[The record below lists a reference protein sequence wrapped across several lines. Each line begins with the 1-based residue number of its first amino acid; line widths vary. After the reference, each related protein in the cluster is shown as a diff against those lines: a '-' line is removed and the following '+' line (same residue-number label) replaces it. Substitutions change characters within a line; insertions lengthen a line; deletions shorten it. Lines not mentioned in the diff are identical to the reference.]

1 MTLLRHQPTARPA
14 LLVWNGGS
22 SPCPEGCL
30 WPNPR
35 GGDSAARALTLPVR
49 QPVPS
54 SGRRCSRTRSTG
66 RRRRLPAASCL
77 PSGNRRG
84 RGSDRP
90 VPVLLECQGF
100 SRESAD
106 DRVGLVI
113 ELQDPARDSAIA
125 AGCSRQTRWLNSATV
140 VPPGR
145 SSSGRKFRYSSGHS
159 RSTVNIWAVTLAACW
174 RWAVPWPER
183 LRCSSRRKP
192 YCRRWCCAGTS
203 A

>member
-125 AGCSRQTRWLNSATV
+125 AGCSRQTELPA
-140 VPPGR
+140 GR
-145 SSSGRKFRYSSGHS
+145 GG
-159 RSTVNIWAVTLAACW
+159 STVNIWAVTLAACW